1 MARST
6 STKLTERHM
15 QILDFTYNYYIS
27 NKVGPLFHVLKKS
40 LNLTKDELQS
50 LFPNGLLSVYT
61 WVGIPIHSGSEV
73 SCKPL
78 AKIEVDDFREVYF
91 DHNATTYVRDEVKKV
106 LNDYFEGKYG
116 YGNPSSSTSIG
127 KSAYES
133 IFYARKIIADGLN
146 VNNEEIYFTA
156 SGSEANN
163 MAIKGIAFNHLENKG
178 HIITTKVEHSSV
190 LKTVQ
195 WLESI
200 GFEAT
205 YLDVDSEGLISID
218 ALKAAIKNNTVLIA
232 VMAVN
237 NEVGTVNDISAIG
250 KIAAQ
255 NNIPFL
261 CDAIQAFGKI
271 PLHPKKSGISMM
283 SFSGHKIYAPKGI
296 GGLYLADNIKLSP
309 LVHGGGQE
317 SGLRSGTENVGY
329 IMALGK
335 AAQLMFDEMP
345 AESVRL
351 KSFCDTFLKKLKV
364 IEPGYI
370 INGSTKQRIY
380 NNLNIGFPGVD
391 GGALQL
397 SLNNIGIYT
406 SSQSACSSGSKETS
420 HVLKAM
426 NADTEHYGTI
436 RFSFGLKSCKDDLDY
451 FFKYLGDILKQLKEV

>member
-1 MARST
+1 
-6 STKLTERHM
+6 M
-15 QILDFTYNYYIS
+15 QILDFAYNYYIS

-40 LNLTKDELQS
+40 LNLSKDELQS

-61 WVGIPIHSGSEV
+61 WVGIPIHSTSEIP
-73 SCKPL
+73 CKPL

-91 DHNATTYVRDEVKKV
+91 DHNATTYIRDEVKKV
-106 LNDYFEGKYG
+106 LVDFVEGKFG
-116 YGNPSSSTSIG
+116 FGNPSSSTSIG
-127 KSAYES
+127 KAAYES
-133 IFYARKIIADGLN
+133 IFYARKIIADALN
-146 VNNEEIYFTA
+146 VNQDEIYFTA

-163 MAIKGIAFNHLENKG
+163 LAIKGIAFNHFEKKG
-178 HIITTKVEHSSV
+178 HIITSKIEHSSV
-190 LKTVQ
+190 LHTVQ

-205 YLDVDSEGLISID
+205 YLDVDSEGFISLD
-218 ALKAAIKNNTVLIA
+218 ELKASIRKNTILIA

-237 NEVGTVNDISAIG
+237 NEIGIINKVNDIG
-250 KIAAQ
+250 EIASE

-271 PLHPKKSGISMM
+271 HLSPKKSGISMM
-283 SFSGHKIYAPKGI
+283 SISGHKIYVPKGI
-296 GGLYLADNIKLSP
+296 GALYVSDEIKLSP

-335 AAQLMFDEMP
+335 GVQLMHEEMP

-351 KSFCDTFLKKLKV
+351 KNYSDTFLKRLKE
-364 IEPGYI
+364 IEPNYVLH
-370 INGSTKQRIY
+370 GSAQNRIY

-397 SLNNIGIYT
+397 SLNNIGVYT

-420 HVLKAM
+420 HVLKAI
-426 NADTEHYGTI
+426 NADSEHYGTI
-436 RFSFGLKSCKDDLDY
+436 RFSFGLKSSKEDMDY
-451 FFKYLGDILKQLKEV
+451 FFKYLGDILKQLKEA